1 VRALVATL
9 ALWAAACS
17 PSAGQSDHTS
27 NIALCEDTQLPD
39 DEQIANCT
47 ALIASGE
54 LNSEDLAEILHTR
67 GFIYMRRE
75 QHNDAL
81 ADFDASIA
89 ANPNPE
95 RASIYF
101 NRGRSRV
108 SLGDNEGAIA
118 DFGRA
123 AEINPQWGDPIS
135 WRAGAKSRLGDHAGA
150 LADIDLAIRLHPFES
165 EPLNQIRCDILAS
178 GGTPGG
184 SDAPCNGSASSP
196 E

>member
-1 VRALVATL
+1 MRFLVITL
-9 ALWAAACS
+9 AVWAAACS
-17 PSAGQSDHTS
+17 PSAGQSENAS
-27 NIALCEDTQLPD
+27 NIAPCEDTRLPD
-39 DEQIANCT
+39 DEQIANCS

-54 LNSEDLAEILHTR
+54 LNNEDLAEVLHTR
-67 GFIYMRRE
+67 AFVYMRRE

-89 ANPNPE
+89 ANPHPE

-101 NRGRSRV
+101 NRGRLRV
-108 SLGDNEGAIA
+108 GLGDDEGAIA

-123 AEINPQWGDPIS
+123 AEINPRWGDPIS
-135 WRAGAKSRLGDHAGA
+135 WRARAKSRLGDHAGA
-150 LADIDLAIRLHPFES
+150 LADIDLAIRLHPFDS

-184 SDAPCNGSASSP
+184 SDASCNGSASSP